1 MVIKLNDSNFEEEV
15 LKTDKTVLVDM
26 FATWC
31 GPCKMMHPVLEEV
44 KQAIGNQ
51 ATIIKVDVDENQA
64 LAQQYQVRAVPTLMI
79 FKSGALVWQ
88 QSGYQPASAIMDA
101 LRQFI

>member
-1 MVIKLNDSNFEEEV
+1 MNNFEK
-15 LKTDKTVLVDM
+15 LIASDRPTLVDM

-44 KQAIGNQ
+44 KQAIGDQ

-79 FKSGALVWQ
+79 LTSCALLLQ
-88 QSGYQPASAIMDA
+88 QSG
-101 LRQFI
+101 

>member
-1 MVIKLNDSNFEEEV
+1 MNNFEK
-15 LKTDKTVLVDM
+15 LIANDRPTLVDM

>member
-1 MVIKLNDSNFEEEV
+1 MNNFEK
-15 LKTDKTVLVDM
+15 LIASDRPTLVDM

-44 KQAIGNQ
+44 KQAIGDQ

-64 LAQQYQVRAVPTLMI
+64 LAQLYQVRAVPTLMI